1 MKNRVLLI
9 FGCLAFLVSIIA
21 FKIEDDPFAAILKK
35 LEDYST
41 KYPQEKVYLQL
52 DKPFYAIGDDIWF
65 KGYVLNTK
73 TQAPST
79 ISGILY
85 VELIN
90 EKDSISTK
98 LKLPL
103 GGGITWGDFKLTD
116 SLKEGNYRIR
126 AYTNYM
132 RNFGTDFFF
141 DKTIKI
147 GNSWTN
153 KVFTK
158 TDFRFTTESG
168 VQKTAAKIHF
178 EDKNG
183 IPYIQNEVNY
193 QVDLD
198 YQKVKKGKAKTD
210 SKGDIDIDFTN
221 SEAFSDKQGKI
232 TATLRLADKTE
243 ITKIIPI
250 TSTSSQVDVQFM
262 PEGGTFL
269 EGIPTRI
276 AIKAVNSSGRGE
288 AVSGQILDASGQEV
302 TSFKTDSLGMGSFI
316 LTSLPDL
323 VYTSKIKFQDGSTK
337 EFKLPLTQKSGY
349 ALKINNADSSNVY
362 LKIFSTPEKVNGE
375 ELKIVAQQAGNLL
388 YVSKAKMDKQV
399 LSAAIPKTKLLSG
412 IVQFTLF
419 SAANEPIAERLVFIK
434 NNERLI
440 DIELNTANVSES
452 VTGKSKFQFVAKN
465 DQKPIIGSFSVAITN
480 ASKVTPDL
488 DNESNIL
495 TTMLLTS
502 DLAGYVENPNYY
514 FLKNDAKTNEDLDN
528 LMLTQ
533 GYRRFTWKNVLSN
546 VQPTIT
552 FKPEN
557 SLTISGT
564 VTRGKKPVVGGHVM
578 LLSTK
583 GTQFILDTVTNA
595 EGKFVFDNLAYRD
608 STKFVVQ
615 ARTSNERKYVDIEVD
630 AAPDQ
635 LVTKNKNSADVE
647 VNVNDV
653 LMKYIK
659 ENDQY
664 LNEMAR
670 LGLITKTIQ
679 LNEVNIVQ
687 KRNPAKNSSNLN
699 GAGNADFVLTAD
711 QLSTCPT
718 LIICLQG
725 RLPGVIFRGNVPYS
739 MRSPNTP
746 MGIRVDGI
754 PTDPDFLDA
763 ISPTDIES
771 IEVLK
776 SISYTAIYGS
786 EGGGGVLLITTK
798 RGGGGA
804 SYNRYAPGV
813 VALSPK
819 GFYIAREFYS
829 PKYDDPAKSPRVD
842 LRSTIYW
849 NPQVVAKKEAGASFE
864 FYNASEPGTY
874 RMVLEGIDAVGHLG
888 RKVYMYQVK

>member
-1 MKNRVLLI
+1 MKNRLLI
-9 FGCLAFLVSIIA
+9 FFGCLGFLASIIA

-35 LEDYST
+35 LEDYSAM
-41 KYPQEKVYLQL
+41 YPQEKVYLQL
-52 DKPFYAIGDDIWF
+52 DKPYYAVGDDIWF
-65 KGYVLNTK
+65 KGYALNTK
-73 TQAPST
+73 TQAPSA
-79 ISGILY
+79 ISSILY
-85 VELIN
+85 VELIT
-90 EKDSISTK
+90 EKDSIATR

-132 RNFGTDFFF
+132 RNFGADFFF

-153 KVFTK
+153 KVFAK
-158 TDFRFTTESG
+158 TDFSYITENG
-168 VQKTAAKIHF
+168 LQKTSAKIHF

-183 IPYIQNEVNY
+183 IPYIDNEVNY
-193 QVDLD
+193 QVALD
-198 YQKVKKGKAKTD
+198 FKTVKKGKAKTD
-210 SKGDIDIDFTN
+210 NKGNIDLDFTN
-221 SEAFSDKQGKI
+221 SAAFSENKGKI
-232 TATLRLADKTE
+232 TATLKLLDKTE

-250 TSTSSQVDVQFM
+250 AATSSAVDVQFM

-269 EGIPTRI
+269 EGIPTKI
-276 AIKAVNSSGRGE
+276 ALKAVYSSGRGE
-288 AVSGQILDASGQEV
+288 TVNGQILDASGQEV
-302 TSFKTDSLGMGSFI
+302 TSFITDSLGMGSFT
-316 LTSLPDL
+316 LTSLPDV
-323 VYTSKIKFQDGSTK
+323 VYTSKIKFKDGSSK
-337 EFKLPLTQKSGY
+337 EFKLPLMQKSGY
-349 ALKINNADSSNVY
+349 ALSINNSDSSNVY
-362 LKIFSTPEKVNGE
+362 LKIFSTPDKANGG

-388 YVSKAKMDKQV
+388 YVSKANMDRQV
-399 LSAAIPKTKLLSG
+399 LSATIPKAKLLAG

-419 SAANEPIAERLVFIK
+419 SNTNQPIAERLVFIK
-434 NNERLI
+434 SNDRTL
-440 DIELNTANVSES
+440 DIELNTLNVSKNIK
-452 VTGKSKFQFVAKN
+452 GKSTFQFLAKH
-465 DQKPIIGSFSVAITN
+465 DQQSEVGSFSVSITN
-480 ASKVTPDL
+480 AKKVTPEL
-488 DNESNIL
+488 ENESNIL

-502 DLAGYVENPNYY
+502 DIAGYVQNPNYY
-514 FLKNDAKTNEDLDN
+514 FLKDDPKTNEDLDN

-533 GYRRFTWKNVLSN
+533 GYRRFTWKNVLSD
-546 VQPTIT
+546 VKPTIT

-564 VTRGKKPVVGGHVM
+564 VTRGKKPVAGGHVM

-615 ARTSNERKYVDIEVD
+615 ARTSNERKFVEIELD

-659 ENDQY
+659 ENDRY

-670 LGLITKTIQ
+670 LGLVTRTIQ
-679 LNEVNIVQ
+679 LAEVNIVQ
-687 KRNPAKNSSNLN
+687 KKNPAKNSSNLN
-699 GAGNADFVLTAD
+699 GPGNADFVLTGD
-711 QLSTCPT
+711 KLISCPS
-718 LIICLQG
+718 LIMCLQG
-725 RLPGVIFRGNVPYS
+725 RLPGVIFRENTPYS
-739 MRSPNTP
+739 TRSQDTP
-746 MGIRVDGI
+746 MGIKVDGI
-754 PTDPDFLDA
+754 TTEPDFVDA
-763 ISPTDIES
+763 ISPEDIET

-776 SISYTAIYGS
+776 SVSYTTIYGS
-786 EGGGGVLLITTK
+786 EGRGGMLIITTK
-798 RGGGGA
+798 RGGSGGN
-804 SYNRYAPGV
+804 YNRYAPGV

-829 PKYDDPAKSPRVD
+829 PKYDDPAKSPRID

-849 NPQVVAKKEAGASFE
+849 NPQVVAKKEEGASFD

-874 RMVLEGIDAVGHLG
+874 RMVIEGIDAVGHLG
-888 RKVYMYQVK
+888 RKVYMYEVK